1 MSQSKPTQSEIDAYA
16 GNYVLYGD
24 QSRAFRVA
32 FPKSKANKASVN
44 QRASM
49 VNSLPKVRSRV
60 KELAE
65 KARDIAANEFSLDA
79 EYVARRLKEIDELD
93 ILDIMKDDLKSFK
106 ALSDWPKVWRT
117 SISGFDLITL
127 SKGDEDIDAII
138 KKIKWP
144 DKTKNL
150 ELIGKLANVNAF
162 KHVVEH
168 NAGEGVTFNMN
179 FGVKE

>member
-1 MSQSKPTQSEIDAYA
+1 MSQSKPTQSQIDAYA
-16 GNYVLYGD
+16 GNYALYGD
-24 QSRAFRVA
+24 QSRAWRVA
-32 FPKSKANKASVN
+32 FPKSKAANESINVKAS
-44 QRASM
+44 QFH
-49 VNSLPKVRSRV
+49 SLVSVRLRV
-60 KELAE
+60 TQLKLEAKEIAE
-65 KARDIAANEFSLDA
+65 NEFGLSA

-93 ILDIMKDDLKSFK
+93 ILDIMNDDLKSFK

-117 SISGFDLITL
+117 SISGLDLMTL
-127 SKGDEDIDAII
+127 SKDDEDIDAII

-168 NAGEGVTFNMN
+168 NAGEGVTFNMS
-179 FGVKE
+179 FSG